1 MGSGFWIGKRVLVT
15 GHTGFKGS
23 WLVFVLRTLGAEVSG
38 YSLPAP
44 TTPAMFDLLGIERAC
59 SHTLGDV
66 RDLDRLM
73 SVVADV
79 RPEVV
84 FHMAAQPL
92 VRESYAIPI
101 ETYDV
106 NVMGTVKVL
115 DACRQVGGVR
125 AIVAVTTDKCYENV
139 GSLWG
144 YRETDRLGGADP
156 YSNSKACAELVVD
169 AYRQSYFP
177 PADHASHGVG
187 LASVRAGNVIGGGDF
202 AKDRI
207 VPDAAA
213 AFAND
218 QILKIRY
225 PDAIRPWQH
234 VLEPLGG
241 YLNLAERLYGDPV
254 FSGGWN
260 FGPDLEAAVPVS
272 DLVTRMSELWGG
284 GAAWEHVGGRHLHE
298 AAILKLDITKA
309 AALLGW
315 RPKLS
320 LQATLALTVEWY
332 LDHARGGDL
341 VSLTQR
347 QIEDYLRAPGAT
359 N

>member
-1 MGSGFWIGKRVLVT
+1 MAPGFWAGKRVLVT

-23 WLVFVLRTLGAEVSG
+23 WLVLMLRTLGAEVSG

-59 SHTLGDV
+59 QHTIGDV

-73 SVVADV
+73 SVVGDV

-92 VRESYAIPI
+92 VRDSYAIPV

-115 DACRQVGGVR
+115 EACRLVGGVK
-125 AIVAVTTDKCYENV
+125 AIVAITTDKCYENV

-144 YRETDRLGGADP
+144 YREPDRLGGADP

-169 AYRQSYFP
+169 AYRQSYFSR
-177 PADHASHGVG
+177 ADQADGVG

-202 AKDRI
+202 AKDRV
-207 VPDAAA
+207 VPDAVT
-213 AFAND
+213 AFAN
-218 QILKIRY
+218 QQVLKIRY

-241 YLNLAERLYGDPV
+241 YLTLAEHLYASPA
-254 FSGGWN
+254 FAEGWN
-260 FGPDLEAAVPVS
+260 FGPDIEAAVPVAN
-272 DLVTRMSELWGG
+272 LVTRLSELWGG
-284 GAAWEHVGGRHLHE
+284 GAAWEHVGGQHLHE

-309 AALLGW
+309 ASRLGW

-320 LQATLALTVEWY
+320 LQATLGLTVEWY
-332 LDHARGGDL
+332 LAHARGDDL

-347 QIEDYLRAPGAT
+347 QIDDYLRAPGAA